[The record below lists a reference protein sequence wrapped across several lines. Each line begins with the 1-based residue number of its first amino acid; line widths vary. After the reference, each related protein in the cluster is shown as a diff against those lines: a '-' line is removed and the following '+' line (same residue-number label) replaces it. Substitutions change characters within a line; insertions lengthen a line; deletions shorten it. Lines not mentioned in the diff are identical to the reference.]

1 MTIDQRFAA
10 LGSWVL
16 VFWGIGH
23 GVVVDILPLVFGVFL
38 YDVDQAVFAHM
49 RDSVFRFPYTGQTTA
64 YLAFYG
70 LSIWLAVSLVG
81 FGVLNLILAN
91 SGSDQR
97 HRRAIYAVDIALVSV
112 FLTIASLCFFA
123 IPVIGG
129 AFALLLY
136 CLAML
141 TCVRSSR
148 AA

>member
-10 LGSWVL
+10 AGSWVL

-23 GVVVDILPLVFGVFL
+23 AVVVDILPLVFGVFL

-70 LSIWLAVSLVG
+70 LSIWLATSLVG
-81 FGVLNLILAN
+81 FGVLNLILAK
-91 SGSDQR
+91 SGSD
-97 HRRAIYAVDIALVSV
+97 RRLRRTIYAVDLVIVAV
-112 FLTIASLCFFA
+112 FLIIGSLCFFA

-129 AFALLLY
+129 ALALLLFG
-136 CLAML
+136 LAML
-141 TCVRSSR
+141 TCVRGS
-148 AA
+148 